1 MFELNSLE
9 HVQSFPTTPLSKH
22 LKWLRTNAGLSQREL
37 ADWMNAEAIKN
48 KDNTGEEPELKITKH
63 TISYV
68 ECGKCDP
75 SDYILGLYS
84 AALGIPLEHILYYD
98 TRFPE
103 KKLKSLLA
111 KDPNWAHILNELIR
125 QADTGAVPA
134 NAMSLLR
141 PDEDPFYEDEI
152 VNWNARR
159 FSQLDILP
167 PKMQKLVLSIKAAYE
182 YEEFTDKY
190 MIHIDAICNNATKGQ
205 IVLLE
210 DNYPGDWDICDGSEV
225 PYMPAALRAVYDANI
240 LDIAEDIKNC
250 DNRPT
255 TVIINGNGTIKY
267 ND

>member
-37 ADWMNAEAIKN
+37 ADWMNAAAEQN
-48 KDNTGEEPELKITKH
+48 KLNNGEEPELKITKH

-84 AALGIPLEHILYYD
+84 AALGIPLELILYYD

-103 KKLKSLLA
+103 KKLRALLA
-111 KDPNWAHILNELIR
+111 KDPTWAHILNELIR
-125 QADTGAVPA
+125 QADAGAVPVH
-134 NAMSLLR
+134 AMSLLR

-167 PKMQKLVLSIKAAYE
+167 PKMQKLVLNIKDVYE
-182 YEEFTDKY
+182 YEEFTEKY
-190 MIHIDAICNNATKGQ
+190 MIHIDAVCNNTTKGQ

-210 DNYPGDWDICDGSEV
+210 DKYLGDWFVCDGSEE
-225 PYMPAALRAVYDANI
+225 PYMPTALRAVYDANI
-240 LDIAEDIKNC
+240 LDIAEHIKNC
-250 DNRPT
+250 DNYPT
-255 TVIINGNGTIKY
+255 AVIINGDGTIKY

>member
-9 HVQSFPTTPLSKH
+9 HVQSFPTTPLPKH

-37 ADWMNAEAIKN
+37 ADWMNAAAEQN
-48 KDNTGEEPELKITKH
+48 KLNNGEEPELKITKH
-63 TISYV
+63 TLSYI
-68 ECGKCDP
+68 ERGICDP
-75 SDYILGLYS
+75 SDYVLGLYS

-103 KKLKSLLA
+103 KKLKALLA
-111 KDPNWAHILNELIR
+111 KDPGWAHILNELIR

-134 NAMSLLR
+134 TAMSLLR

-167 PKMQKLVLSIKAAYE
+167 RKIQKLVLSINAVYE

-190 MIHIDAICNNATKGQ
+190 MIHIDAACNDTTKGQ

-210 DNYPGDWDICDGSEV
+210 DKYLGDWRICDGSEE
-225 PYMPAALRAVYDANI
+225 PYMPDALRAIYDANI
-240 LDIAEDIKNC
+240 LDIAEYIKNC
-250 DNRPT
+250 DKRPT
-255 TVIINGNGTIKY
+255 TVIINGDGTIRY